1 MYHVSF
7 SVSVEMIL
15 FYLCIRLL
23 GATGCILIFSEWHDI
38 VLRQNTTNVAAA
50 FPCSPLHLQPTEP
63 PIMLP
68 FTSSSSPC
76 KCSSTF
82 PSFNSHFP
90 SLSSPKL
97 TFHHES
103 PPHAVKPNH
112 NPSPEPTDPNIWD
125 RIISVLSSS
134 SFADDGSVSK
144 KAPSSEDSVAEEK
157 MEKGFQGRRM
167 GQTGHG
173 FFSSSWYAGAGSVA
187 KTAHEGSVV
196 EKMGKGFQA
205 RRMSQDGIGFSSSR
219 PAGAGSDT
227 KTVPEGSGA
236 EKMGKGFQGR
246 RNGQNG
252 HGLSSRRLN
261 VGGDG
266 SADVGRGRMK
276 SGKGSEESVAH
287 LAKASPLR
295 MGLNRCSKMG
305 DFMGALELYDSAVR
319 DGIKLEQYQY
329 TVLLYLCSSAAMGV
343 IRRAKSGSGNRESAM
358 LISRTSVPSSESDV
372 DDDQDEEEEE
382 KEVLVDDVGDDL
394 KYRSSEIES
403 DEIIVSEE
411 GKKYVLEK
419 GLEIYKKMCAENVP
433 FNEATLTSVARMA
446 VAMGD
451 GDMAFDMVKKMKELG
466 INPRLRSYAPALS
479 AYCSNGRVEEAFV
492 VEKHMVDNGIVPE
505 EPELEVLLRLSI
517 EAGKADK
524 VYYVLHKLRVIARSI
539 SASTAELVEKWF
551 RSKKASRVG
560 KRKWDQKTIA
570 RVVESVGG
578 GWHGQGWLGSGKWT
592 VSRSSIGADGLC
604 KCCGEKLGII
614 DLDPEETERFA
625 ELVESMARRRDKHGS
640 FEKFQKWLDN
650 HGPFEAVIDAANIG
664 LFKQSIFKPYRARFF
679 LLEFTSDYFLCLLQQ
694 MVKAVVDG
702 IRTMLQS
709 KWPLIILHNRHIY
722 NHSLSKSANKA
733 LIEKWRAADAMYTT
747 PAGSNDDWYWLYA
760 AIRFKCLLVTNDLMR
775 DHVFQLL
782 GNDFFPKWKERHQVK
797 FSFDKNKVVF
807 HMPPPYS
814 VVIQESDRGH
824 WHFPV
829 VPENAS
835 EMEQTWLC
843 ITRARVTVQG
853 SNALLQDEGNA
864 AKANSNNFLGGM
876 VKSELLMHVD
886 LIRIWF
892 ELRELRS
899 QIHHAADHWKTSLE
913 NWLKHKQFRHALNWQ
928 CHCSVF
934 PCVAFVLKGNYLERA
949 LMTDMGAEEF
959 NLYTTI

>member
-1 MYHVSF
+1 MAWYRA
-7 SVSVEMIL
+7 SVKDHKRGRCLPMQSSTSSTH
-15 FYLCIRLL
+15 R
-23 GATGCILIFSEWHDI
+23 
-38 VLRQNTTNVAAA
+38 TT
-50 FPCSPLHLQPTEP
+50 
-63 PIMLP
+63 IMLP

-82 PSFNSHFP
+82 PSFNSYFP

-97 TFHHES
+97 TFHHKS
-103 PPHAVKPNH
+103 PPHAVKANH
-112 NPSPEPTDPNIWD
+112 NPSPEPTDPNICD
-125 RIISVLSSS
+125 RIISALSSF

-157 MEKGFQGRRM
+157 MGKGFQGRRM

-173 FFSSSWYAGAGSVA
+173 FFSASWYAGAGSVA
-187 KTAHEGSVV
+187 KTAPEGSVVEKWEKGFQGKRVGGNGYGLSSSRYPDAGSVAKTAPEGSVV
-196 EKMGKGFQA
+196 EKMGKGFQG
-205 RRMSQDGIGFSSSR
+205 RRMGQDGLGFSSSR
-219 PAGAGSDT
+219 SADAGSDT

-236 EKMGKGFQGR
+236 ENMGHWFQGR
-246 RNGQNG
+246 RNSQNG

-261 VGGDG
+261 VGVGG

-287 LAKASPLR
+287 WAKASPLR
-295 MGLNRCSKMG
+295 MELNRCSEMG

-319 DGIKLEQYQY
+319 DGIKLGQYQY
-329 TVLLYLCSSAAMGV
+329 TALLYLCSSAAMGV

-358 LISRTSVPSSESDV
+358 LISRTSEASSESEV

-382 KEVLVDDVGDDL
+382 EEEEVLVDDVGDDV

-411 GKKYVLEK
+411 GKKYALEK

-466 INPRLRSYAPALS
+466 INPRLQSYAPALS

-505 EPELEVLLRLSI
+505 EPELEALLRLSI

-560 KRKWDQKTIA
+560 KRRWDQKTIA
-570 RVVESVGG
+570 RVMESVGG

-604 KCCGEKLGII
+604 KCCGEKLEII

-625 ELVESMARRRDKHGS
+625 ELVESMARRRDKRGS

-664 LFKQSIFKPYRARFF
+664 LFKQSIFKSYR
-679 LLEFTSDYFLCLLQQ
+679 
-694 MVKAVVDG
+694 VKAAVDG
-702 IRTMLQS
+702 IRTVLQS

-722 NHSLSKSANKA
+722 NDSLSKPANKA
-733 LIEKWRAADAMYTT
+733 LIEQWKAVDAMYTT
-747 PAGSNDDWYWLYA
+747 PAGSNNDWYWLYA
-760 AIRFKCLLVTNDLMR
+760 AIKFKCLLVTNDLMR

-814 VVIQESDRGH
+814 VVIQESNRGH
-824 WHFPV
+824 WHIPV

-843 ITRARVTVQG
+843 IIRAARVTVQG
-853 SNALLQDEGNA
+853 SNALLEDPERVGDA
-864 AKANSNNFLGGM
+864 KGCTKAN
-876 VKSELLMHVD
+876 D
-886 LIRIWF
+886 RDTIRKC
-892 ELRELRS
+892 RRNVS
-899 QIHHAADHWKTSLE
+899 PA
-913 NWLKHKQFRHALNWQ
+913 
-928 CHCSVF
+928 
-934 PCVAFVLKGNYLERA
+934 G
-949 LMTDMGAEEF
+949 
-959 NLYTTI
+959 